1 MRDKGKRNLNNMKGS
16 NVVKFALYFFYFLS
30 MIKYYQLQ
38 AGRIVAAEKGVAQII
53 MLVNPGQEEINT
65 IIKDYQMDEHTVSSA
80 FDTEELARLEYED
93 NHTAIIFK
101 KPKSYNAQDRFI
113 FRISSF
119 GVFIFENKVII
130 LSDTDLPL
138 MDEKRFFRITSLNMF
153 ALKLLNY
160 STFHFSEHLRI
171 ISRVNDELE
180 AKLVTSMENK
190 YLLYMFGLCKSLVY
204 YLDAINSNQNVLRKL
219 QNGRNIVFTEVEKDW
234 LEDIYIENSQCLS
247 QTENLSNV
255 LASMMDAR
263 ASIVSNNLNTS
274 MKTLN
279 VLTIGIMVPTFV
291 VSSFSMNIKYPI
303 NTEADWSFWIIIFLV
318 ILVTIGFLFLHKRN
332 KW

>member
-1 MRDKGKRNLNNMKGS
+1 
-16 NVVKFALYFFYFLS
+16 
-30 MIKYYQLQ
+30 LQ
-38 AGRIVAAEKGVAQII
+38 AEHVAVAERNEAQII

-65 IIKDYQMDEHTVSSA
+65 LVKNYQLDEHTISSA

-93 NHTAIIFK
+93 NHAAIIFK
-101 KPKSYNAQDRFI
+101 KPKSYNAEDKFI
-113 FRISSF
+113 FHISSF

-130 LSDTDLPL
+130 LSDIELPL
-138 MDEKRFFRITSLNMF
+138 LDEKRFFRITSLNMF
-153 ALKLLNY
+153 VLKLLNY
-160 STFHFSEHLRI
+160 STYHFSEHLRI

-180 AKLVTSMENK
+180 AKLVSSMENK

-204 YLDAINSNQNVLRKL
+204 YLDAINSNQAVLRKL
-219 QNGRNIVFTEVEKDW
+219 QNGRNVVFTEVEKDW

-263 ASIVSNNLNTS
+263 ASIVSNNLNTL

-291 VSSFSMNIKYPI
+291 VSSFSMNVKYPI
-303 NTEADWSFWIIIFLV
+303 DTEAGWAFWAIILLV
-318 ILVTIGFLFLHKRN
+318 VLVTIGFQFVHRKN

>member
-1 MRDKGKRNLNNMKGS
+1 
-16 NVVKFALYFFYFLS
+16 
-30 MIKYYQLQ
+30 MIKYYNLQ
-38 AGRIVAAEKGVAQII
+38 AEHVAVAERNEAQII

-65 IIKDYQMDEHTVSSA
+65 LVKNYQLDEHTISSA

-93 NHTAIIFK
+93 NHAAIIFK
-101 KPKSYNAQDRFI
+101 KPKSYNAEDKFI
-113 FRISSF
+113 FHISSF

-130 LSDTDLPL
+130 LSDIELPL
-138 MDEKRFFRITSLNMF
+138 LDEKRFFRITSLNMF
-153 ALKLLNY
+153 VLKLLNY
-160 STFHFSEHLRI
+160 STYHFSEHLRI

-180 AKLVTSMENK
+180 AKLVSSMENK

-204 YLDAINSNQNVLRKL
+204 YLDAINSNQAVLRKL
-219 QNGRNIVFTEVEKDW
+219 QNGRNVVFTEVEKDW

-263 ASIVSNNLNTS
+263 ASIVSNNLNTL

-291 VSSFSMNIKYPI
+291 VSSFSMNVKYPI
-303 NTEADWSFWIIIFLV
+303 DTEAGWAFWAIILLV
-318 ILVTIGFLFLHKRN
+318 VLVTIGFQFVHRKN